1 MRKIIYNKHINPTTF
16 KPIMQIILKDVDGNI
31 ITLCDEPFKLFLEP
45 EPKYSPEE
53 LEKINICNE
62 YLAKNGHELMT
73 EEEISYMLDPTG
85 LSKLDDAVGTIED
98 LQKLAGFKVEKTIV
112 YLDKKVENDT
122 QKINTNT

>member
-1 MRKIIYNKHINPTTF
+1 MRKIIYNKHVNPTTF
-16 KPIMQIILKDVDGNI
+16 MPTMQILLKDVDGNI
-31 ITLCDEPFKLFLEP
+31 VTLCDEPLVYKPAET
-45 EPKYSPEE
+45 KYSPEE
-53 LEKINICNE
+53 LQKINICNE

-85 LSKLDDAVGTIED
+85 LSKVDDTVKTIED

>member
-1 MRKIIYNKHINPTTF
+1 
-16 KPIMQIILKDVDGNI
+16 
-31 ITLCDEPFKLFLEP
+31 
-45 EPKYSPEE
+45 
-53 LEKINICNE
+53 
-62 YLAKNGHELMT
+62 
-73 EEEISYMLDPTG
+73 MLDPTG